1 MHVEINARH
10 PLEDQI
16 TQPLFDSTLIDGGP
30 YDHRFFC
37 TPLGQR
43 DVWHREGQ
51 AKIAEDTNM
60 YAAAQLVAGNSMYV
74 TQIGVYF
81 VPNSKGRFSSWKA
94 DAEDTLKVLGC
105 GMLTFEVMDR
115 RYLQLA
121 PLAALPPGFPMY
133 WAHDEAALS
142 KLLVPTVIEGE
153 KVDKFP
159 DAPHFKITPIYIAS
173 QQSFSVRVHTEERFT
188 LNSRGKLGVILYG
201 QLIREYQ

>member
-1 MHVEINARH
+1 MTTRDTLIAHTER
-10 PLEDQI
+10 PYRDEI
-16 TQPLFDSTLIDGGP
+16 TQPMFDSAPIDGGP
-30 YDHRFFC
+30 YDRQFFC
-37 TPLGQR
+37 TPVGCNGKR
-43 DVWHREGQ
+43 ME
-51 AKIAEDTNM
+51 ETNM
-60 YAAAQLVAGNSMYV
+60 YLAGQMPTGNELLI

-81 VPNSKGRFSSWKA
+81 VPNSKGRFSSWKS

-105 GMLTFEVMDR
+105 GMLTFEVMNR

-142 KLLVPTVIEGE
+142 KLLVPTVAEGE

-159 DAPHFKITPIYIAS
+159 GAPGFKMTPIYIIAG
-173 QQSFSVRVHTEERFT
+173 QSFSVRLHTEERFT

-201 QLIREYQ
+201 QLLREQQ